1 MKKMILLYS
10 TYKSWNYYSNVTV
23 LKVFHYHSVYQF
35 VNKNYKLSCS
45 LKLGTTNLGL
55 RFAHRKNCICFNN
68 ICKARFILFYTL
80 SYTTV
85 HYSRSDRKTSCFF
98 RITHSFQFYKYSLAR
113 LSLHIRAYLY
123 RKFAHTYACAHS
135 AHVLAFARVLIRA
148 RGMKRDG
155 ATEKGKER
163 TAGEA
168 RFSLRGWGFGLGS
181 PAALPFPPTR
191 SIPAASLIVIASL
204 LLPSP
209 ARGRGETVECGARDG
224 RGSILRRVEG
234 EFGRLWHAHT
244 PLEQEW
250 TQGKGHPTPIY
261 CRHSV
266 SVSLCWYSSSSIPS
280 NAKNNKRYIKL

>member
-1 MKKMILLYS
+1 MQSSI
-10 TYKSWNYYSNVTV
+10 
-23 LKVFHYHSVYQF
+23 
-35 VNKNYKLSCS
+35 
-45 LKLGTTNLGL
+45 
-55 RFAHRKNCICFNN
+55 
-68 ICKARFILFYTL
+68 YTFL
-80 SYTTV
+80 TV

-135 AHVLAFARVLIRA
+135 AHVLAFARVLVRA

-209 ARGRGETVECGARDG
+209 ARGRGVRREGWSWINTAAG
-224 RGSILRRVEG
+224 RGGVRAIVARAYAARAGVDSRKG
-234 EFGRLWHAHT
+234 T
-244 PLEQEW
+244 PNANLLPSLCQ
-250 TQGKGHPTPIY
+250 
-261 CRHSV
+261 R
-266 SVSLCWYSSSSIPS
+266 LCWYSSSSIPS